1 MYRFGLI
8 LSFCGAAFCAAA
20 ETLVCPNGRVTVAGG
35 DQSARYL
42 TCEAAKAGL
51 KMLDACNVIVNR
63 DIKVKIVNELK
74 AGCVG
79 LYHCGEDL
87 IEILHPVNA
96 SRLRSNDSP
105 FRRLSAQDYY
115 ASIIVH
121 ELAHAAFDQVP
132 CPYPDCPAT
141 AEYVSYAMQVR
152 SLGTEQ
158 IEQFEVI
165 ADVNRLVRY
174 DDLNS
179 ILLMMSPNRFAALA
193 WTHFKQREDGCD
205 YIELVMSGNILFDKW
220 RPQ

>member
-1 MYRFGLI
+1 
-8 LSFCGAAFCAAA
+8 
-20 ETLVCPNGRVTVAGG
+20 
-35 DQSARYL
+35 
-42 TCEAAKAGL
+42 
-51 KMLDACNVIVNR
+51 
-63 DIKVKIVNELK
+63 
-74 AGCVG
+74 
-79 LYHCGEDL
+79 
-87 IEILHPVNA
+87 
-96 SRLRSNDSP
+96 
-105 FRRLSAQDYY
+105 
-115 ASIIVH
+115 
-121 ELAHAAFDQVP
+121 
-132 CPYPDCPAT
+132 
-141 AEYVSYAMQVR
+141 MQVR